1 MPVLEIDPYFV
12 EENPMM
18 LFTQYVINGIIVGV
32 VYALMAVSYSLIFST
47 TRIFHLAHAAVFCMG
62 GMITWFL
69 MEQGISLWVAMGVTL
84 VLAASAGALIEV
96 SIYRPLRRR
105 GAPYLLIM
113 IASLGVLISIQSI
126 LALVFSPNIRFLSVE
141 FKPILLGE
149 LVIPGWQAYSLLLG
163 AVAIGLLGYILYRT
177 RVGDEMRA
185 LACNEIMSKIV
196 GIDIQ
201 KTYLFSIIIGSVLA
215 ALSGIILA
223 VDNGANP
230 YAGLVQLL
238 TSLAITI
245 LAGVGNNQRI
255 VVISLLFGVLQNISL
270 MIVPSEWVLSVC
282 YAIMVVLILMRANP
296 QRQALERMGGAM

>member
-1 MPVLEIDPYFV
+1 
-12 EENPMM
+12 
-18 LFTQYVINGIIVGV
+18 
-32 VYALMAVSYSLIFST
+32 
-47 TRIFHLAHAAVFCMG
+47 
-62 GMITWFL
+62 
-69 MEQGISLWVAMGVTL
+69 
-84 VLAASAGALIEV
+84 
-96 SIYRPLRRR
+96 
-105 GAPYLLIM
+105 
-113 IASLGVLISIQSI
+113 
-126 LALVFSPNIRFLSVE
+126 VFSPNIRFLSVE